1 MAYVKNLFDSNFIQY
16 ASYVIRDRAIPE
28 ITDGLKPVQR
38 RIIHTLIK
46 TDDGRFTKVANVCGK
61 VMAYHP
67 HGDASIY
74 TALVNLANKELFID
88 KQGNFGNMYTGDGAS
103 APRYIE
109 CRLKPITK
117 DILNTNPKITQY
129 VDTYDSRDTEP
140 LAFQA
145 KLPLVLIM
153 GAEGIAVGMSTY
165 ILSHNIHEVIEA
177 ERKCL
182 RGEKFHLY
190 PDFPTGGLI
199 DVSGYEDGLG
209 KIVTRAKMDTS
220 DDKKI
225 VITELP
231 YGSTTESL
239 CDSIE
244 KAVKA
249 GKIKATSIQDYTSDK
264 VNIEVRLQ
272 RGVYTKD
279 VVDALYA
286 FTDCEQTI
294 YCNLLVIKDNMP
306 VQMTCTQVIQYH
318 SKQLVGILKQEL
330 ELEKAELTDKLHLRT
345 LERIFVE
352 ERIYKKIES
361 QKTEEGVLKAVKTG
375 FVPFKAELI
384 RAITDEDVDHLLKI
398 PIRRISLYDMNKNK
412 QEVEAINARIKE
424 ELEAGR
430 SASEAIKYGFK
441 RSTSAILD
449 GNITTLI
456 VAIVLL
462 IFGSGSVQGF
472 GMTLAIGIVLSVIT
486 SLLVSRLIV
495 ECLYGMGLKDSKFY
509 ARVSGKKKKVF
520 DYVGKKV
527 IWFVIA
533 AVLIVAGAVTMVVNG
548 ATGKNALNYNIE
560 FVGGVSTQVDF
571 QKEYSIDEFN
581 DEIKGEIAKI
591 IDFNNEIKGAIADVI
606 GSTDIEGQKVTGT
619 TQYVIKTPDIEA
631 DVRQE
636 LQDMLVDKYGAA
648 EDSFETT
655 YISSTVSSEL
665 QRDAYI
671 SLAIAAACMLLYIW
685 IRFRKFK
692 FAISSVIALIHDV
705 FIVVTFFAIFRLSVG
720 NSFIACILTIVGY
733 SINATIVI
741 FDRIRENMQNNDM
754 NYDLKNVVNTSIQQT
769 LTRSIYT
776 SATTFVMVLFLYIL
790 GVESMRAFAMPLA
803 VGIVAG
809 AFSSI
814 FISGC
819 LYFIMTK
826 KSERLDETRA
836 AKAAK
841 AITQTAVDGSE
852 VVVDGASEVGVIVEE
867 LPKKITANPNRKK
880 NKKRKQ

>member
-28 ITDGLKPVQR
+28 ITDGFKPVQR
-38 RIIHTLIK
+38 RIIHTLLK
-46 TDDGRFTKVANVCGK
+46 TDDGRFTKVANLCGK

-67 HGDASIY
+67 HGDSSIY

-109 CRLKPITK
+109 CRLRPITK

-153 GAEGIAVGMSTY
+153 GAEGIAVGMSTK
-165 ILSHNIHEVIEA
+165 ILSHNIHEVIDA

-182 RGEKFHLY
+182 RGEKFQLF

-244 KAVKA
+244 KAVKN

-264 VNIEVRLQ
+264 VNIEIRLQ

-330 ELEKAELTDKLHLRT
+330 ELEKASLLEKLHLRT

-352 ERIYKKIES
+352 ERIYKKIEN
-361 QKTEEGVLKAVKTG
+361 QKTEEGVIKAVLDG
-375 FVPFKAELI
+375 FKPFKAELI
-384 RAITDEDVDHLLKI
+384 RPITVDDVDHLLKI

-412 QEVEAINARIKE
+412 QEVQAINDRIKE
-424 ELEAGR
+424 INRLLKHLIDY
-430 SASEAIKYGFK
+430 AI
-441 RSTSAILD
+441 SWLD
-449 GNITTLI
+449 GIE
-456 VAIVLL
+456 AK
-462 IFGSGSVQGF
+462 
-472 GMTLAIGIVLSVIT
+472 
-486 SLLVSRLIV
+486 
-495 ECLYGMGLKDSKFY
+495 LKDLTPARRTKITNINTVDVKAVSKRDKPLRY
-509 ARVSGKKKKVF
+509 DEKSGNLGVEVSGGEEVLKVTPFDKVLYVRKSGIYSVSECPKK
-520 DYVGKKV
+520 
-527 IWFVIA
+527 I
-533 AVLIVAGAVTMVVNG
+533 
-548 ATGKNALNYNIE
+548 
-560 FVGGVSTQVDF
+560 FVGPEMRYCGLAD
-571 QKEYSIDEFN
+571 KESL
-581 DEIKGEIAKI
+581 
-591 IDFNNEIKGAIADVI
+591 
-606 GSTDIEGQKVTGT
+606 SKVLFTILYRDPA
-619 TQYVIKTPDIEA
+619 TQYVYIKRCKIAGYIMNRDYFFAPDGMEVLHVDTRKTFEFKLNYVPKGRIKKLTESFKA
-631 DVRQE
+631 GSYEEKSLKAKGVRVAPKE
-636 LQDMLVDKYGAA
+636 VKD
-648 EDSFETT
+648 
-655 YISSTVSSEL
+655 
-665 QRDAYI
+665 
-671 SLAIAAACMLLYIW
+671 
-685 IRFRKFK
+685 
-692 FAISSVIALIHDV
+692 
-705 FIVVTFFAIFRLSVG
+705 IVV
-720 NSFIACILTIVGY
+720 
-733 SINATIVI
+733 
-741 FDRIRENMQNNDM
+741 E
-754 NYDLKNVVNTSIQQT
+754 
-769 LTRSIYT
+769 
-776 SATTFVMVLFLYIL
+776 
-790 GVESMRAFAMPLA
+790 
-803 VGIVAG
+803 
-809 AFSSI
+809 
-814 FISGC
+814 
-819 LYFIMTK
+819 
-826 KSERLDETRA
+826 
-836 AKAAK
+836 
-841 AITQTAVDGSE
+841 
-852 VVVDGASEVGVIVEE
+852 
-867 LPKKITANPNRKK
+867 
-880 NKKRKQ
+880 